1 MNWQVQKIEFLLAE
15 HPIMMELEIIILI
28 LEHFQIMYLMKMD
41 FLEQKPGGY
50 KQYPQYEATQ
60 QARNIVPQVN
70 LNLTGKLVD
79 TYMPAF
85 TKN

>member
-1 MNWQVQKIEFLLAE
+1 
-15 HPIMMELEIIILI
+15 
-28 LEHFQIMYLMKMD
+28 MYLMKMD